1 MWKVRVEELLLSD
14 RALLLGHPMHSLSNR
29 IWAKSEVR
37 LARDCKGYTLLEY
50 EAHYGE
56 NYEVHWNLG
65 EPCSGGRHELARHEA
80 LLRLLKEHNIYIR
93 GWRVLAHPSSAGILP
108 RPIRLRILHFPRAH
122 QPVLRAYSTLGIGS
136 RADEQDTQAEQDMR
150 DASMGLRLKAKLVR
164 QLGNSPQFCV
174 GSSFWPIS
182 NMDKGQGC

>member
-37 LARDCKGYTLLEY
+37 LARDCKGYTLLEF

-65 EPCSGGRHELARHEA
+65 EPCSGGRHELARHGA
-80 LLRLLKEHNIYIR
+80 LLRLLKEHNIYRR

-108 RPIRLRILHFPRAH
+108 RPIRLRILTFLVPTNLYS
-122 QPVLRAYSTLGIGS
+122 VLIRRLES
-136 RADEQDTQAEQDMR
+136 
-150 DASMGLRLKAKLVR
+150 GLERTSKILKPNKICEMPAWVC
-164 QLGNSPQFCV
+164 G
-174 GSSFWPIS
+174 
-182 NMDKGQGC
+182 

>member
-37 LARDCKGYTLLEY
+37 LARDGKGYTLLEF

-65 EPCSGGRHELARHEA
+65 EPCSGGRHELARHGA
-80 LLRLLKEHNIYIR
+80 LLRLLKEHR
-93 GWRVLAHPSSAGILP
+93 FQPQTHAGIWHILIFRS
-108 RPIRLRILHFPRAH
+108 RPF
-122 QPVLRAYSTLGIGS
+122 QF
-136 RADEQDTQAEQDMR
+136 
-150 DASMGLRLKAKLVR
+150 
-164 QLGNSPQFCV
+164 SPSIPFT
-174 GSSFWPIS
+174 
-182 NMDKGQGC
+182 D

>member
-65 EPCSGGRHELARHEA
+65 EPCSGGRHELARHGA

-108 RPIRLRILHFPRAH
+108 RPIRLRILTFLVPTNLYS
-122 QPVLRAYSTLGIGS
+122 VLS
-136 RADEQDTQAEQDMR
+136 RCL
-150 DASMGLRLKAKLVR
+150 GLRLKANKICEMPAWVC
-164 QLGNSPQFCV
+164 G
-174 GSSFWPIS
+174 
-182 NMDKGQGC
+182 

>member
-37 LARDCKGYTLLEY
+37 LARDCKGYTLLEF

-65 EPCSGGRHELARHEA
+65 EPCSGGRHELARHGA
-80 LLRLLKEHNIYIR
+80 LLRLLKEHYIYRR
-93 GWRVLAHPSSAGILP
+93 GWRVLAHPSSQMPAP
-108 RPIRLRILHFPRAH
+108 
-122 QPVLRAYSTLGIGS
+122 
-136 RADEQDTQAEQDMR
+136 AEDQDMP
-150 DASMGLRLKAKLVR
+150 DAHPIPCGRSRYARCQRGFAVESEACQIFYWSTGECGL
-164 QLGNSPQFCV
+164 
-174 GSSFWPIS
+174 
-182 NMDKGQGC
+182 